1 MEVWVGF
8 LSFGSSCFF
17 PGVSAHFALVLD
29 PRDGL
34 GGKIGNGC
42 EEFEANE
49 CGMLG
54 WWEFGCQLTRDV
66 PDKCL

>member
-1 MEVWVGF
+1 MSIKEVWVGF

-34 GGKIGNGC
+34 GGKVGNGC

-54 WWEFGCQLTRDV
+54 
-66 PDKCL
+66 